1 MGPGIPATNSRDE
14 DGPMGL
20 RRNRAPAS
28 PSRAALES
36 FDVFEILEKAPHCVI
51 VIDEQASV
59 VYQNAASRELDERI
73 RAALGE
79 ALLDAVRV
87 ALTDSRAA
95 RHYPVTVPVSA
106 ATRSGQAH
114 ADLTID
120 RIAGGFV
127 VSWSDRTQLREG
139 GQVVTKV
146 ATELLATAESFTAF
160 ADLLASAVTEVSEQA
175 YAVATGSDQ
184 LTDSIQEIASSAAT
198 AVGNTAGAVR
208 SAESATNLVARLSE
222 SSDRIGAVSRLIGSI
237 AGQTNLLALNAT
249 IEAARAGQAGK
260 GFAVVASEVKSL
272 ARRSAE
278 ATEDITS
285 TVAAIQ
291 ADTAAA
297 AAALEEIVHAISMMD
312 SEQTTIASA
321 VEEQSMTAAEIGARV
336 AAVARAAE
344 SSSSALTGL
353 REAANVVA
361 AKSHEL
367 RALV

>member
-1 MGPGIPATNSRDE
+1 MGP
-14 DGPMGL
+14 
-20 RRNRAPAS
+20 RRNRAPMSAG
-28 PSRAALES
+28 RAALES
-36 FDVFEILEKAPHCVI
+36 FDLFEILEKAPRCVI
-51 VIDEQASV
+51 VIDERAAV

-73 RAALGE
+73 RAAHGE
-79 ALLDAVRV
+79 ALLAAVRV
-87 ALTDSRAA
+87 ALADLAPGRQ
-95 RHYPVTVPVSA
+95 YPLTVPVSA
-106 ATRSGQAH
+106 KTRSGQAH
-114 ADLTID
+114 ADVTVD
-120 RIAGGFV
+120 RIVGGFV
-127 VSWSDRTQLREG
+127 VSWSDRTSVREG
-139 GQVVTKV
+139 GLVVTKV
-146 ATELLATAESFTAF
+146 ATELLTTADSFTAF

-198 AVGNTAGAVR
+198 AVGNTAGVVR
-208 SAESATNLVARLSE
+208 SAQSASNLVARLSE
-222 SSDRIGAVSRLIGSI
+222 SSDRIGAVSSLIGSI

-249 IEAARAGQAGK
+249 IEAARAGQAGR
-260 GFAVVASEVKSL
+260 GFAVVASEVKTL

-297 AAALEEIVHAISMMD
+297 ASALKEIVYAIELMD

-321 VEEQSMTAAEIGARV
+321 VEEQSMTAADIGARV
-336 AAVARAAE
+336 AAVARAAS
-344 SSSSALTGL
+344 SSSSALMGL
-353 REAANVVA
+353 REAAAVVA

>member
-1 MGPGIPATNSRDE
+1 MSPGRT
-14 DGPMGL
+14 
-20 RRNRAPAS
+20 
-28 PSRAALES
+28 ALES
-36 FDVFEILEKAPHCVI
+36 FDIFEILEKAPNCVI
-51 VIDEQASV
+51 VLDDQTTV
-59 VYQNAASRELDERI
+59 VYQNAASRELDERT
-73 RAALGE
+73 RAAHGD

-87 ALTDSRAA
+87 ALADSRVG
-95 RHYPVTVPVSA
+95 RRYPMTVPVSA
-106 ATRSGQAH
+106 RTTSGQVH
-114 ADLTID
+114 ADLTVD
-120 RIAGGFV
+120 RIAGGIV
-127 VSWSDRTQLREG
+127 VSWSDRTQIREG

-146 ATELLATAESFTAF
+146 ATDLLATADAFTAF
-160 ADLLASAVTEVSEQA
+160 ADMLANAVTEVSEQA

-184 LTDSIQEIASSAAT
+184 LTDSIQEIATSAAT

-208 SAESATNLVARLSE
+208 SAQSATELVARLSE

-249 IEAARAGQAGK
+249 IEAARAGQAGR
-260 GFAVVASEVKSL
+260 GFAVVASEVKTL

-297 AAALEEIVHAISMMD
+297 AAALEEIVHAIEMMD

-321 VEEQSMTAAEIGARV
+321 VEQQSMTTAEIGARV
-336 AAVARAAE
+336 AAVARAAQ

-353 REAANVVA
+353 REAAGVVA

>member
-1 MGPGIPATNSRDE
+1 MRP
-14 DGPMGL
+14 
-20 RRNRAPAS
+20 RRKRAPSS
-28 PSRAALES
+28 PGRTALEA

-51 VIDEQASV
+51 VIDQQAAV
-59 VYQNAASRELDERI
+59 VYQNAASRELDERM
-73 RAALGE
+73 RAAHGK
-79 ALLDAVRV
+79 ALLDAVHS
-87 ALTDSRAA
+87 ALKDLGAGR
-95 RHYPVTVPVSA
+95 RYPATVPVA
-106 ATRSGQAH
+106 ATTRSGQAH
-114 ADLTID
+114 ADVTVD
-120 RIAGGFV
+120 KIAGGFV
-127 VSWSDRTQLREG
+127 VSWSDRTQIREG

-146 ATELLATAESFTAF
+146 ATELLSTAESCTAF
-160 ADLLASAVTEVSEQA
+160 ADMLASAVTEVSQQA

-208 SAESATNLVARLSE
+208 SAQSATDLVARLSE

-297 AAALEEIVHAISMMD
+297 AAALEQIVHAIEMMD

-321 VEEQSMTAAEIGARV
+321 VEEQSMTTAEIGARV

-344 SSSSALTGL
+344 SSSSALIGL
-353 REAANVVA
+353 REAAGIVA

>member
-1 MGPGIPATNSRDE
+1 MSPGRT
-14 DGPMGL
+14 
-20 RRNRAPAS
+20 
-28 PSRAALES
+28 ALEA
-36 FDVFEILEKAPHCVI
+36 FDVFEILEKAPPGVI
-51 VIDEQASV
+51 VIDEQSTV
-59 VYQNAASRELDERI
+59 VYQNGSSRELDERM
-73 RAALGE
+73 RVAHGE

-87 ALTDSRAA
+87 ALADSTAA
-95 RHYPVTVPVSA
+95 RHYPVTLHVSA
-106 ATRSGQAH
+106 KTKSGQAH
-114 ADLTID
+114 ADVTID

-127 VSWSDRTQLREG
+127 VSWADRTQIREG

-146 ATELLATAESFTAF
+146 ATELLTTAESFTAF
-160 ADLLASAVTEVSEQA
+160 ADMLANAVTEVSEQA

-184 LTDSIQEIASSAAT
+184 LTDSIQEIATSAAT

-208 SAESATNLVARLSE
+208 SAQSATDLVARLSE

-249 IEAARAGQAGK
+249 IEAARAGEAGK

-297 AAALEEIVHAISMMD
+297 AAALEHIVHAIEMMD

-321 VEEQSMTAAEIGARV
+321 VEQQSMTTAEIGARV
-336 AAVARAAE
+336 AAVARAAQ

-353 REAANVVA
+353 REAAAVVA

>member
-1 MGPGIPATNSRDE
+1 M
-14 DGPMGL
+14 
-20 RRNRAPAS
+20 
-28 PSRAALES
+28 
-36 FDVFEILEKAPHCVI
+36 
-51 VIDEQASV
+51 
-59 VYQNAASRELDERI
+59 
-73 RAALGE
+73 
-79 ALLDAVRV
+79 
-87 ALTDSRAA
+87 
-95 RHYPVTVPVSA
+95 TV
-106 ATRSGQAH
+106 
-114 ADLTID
+114 D
-120 RIAGGFV
+120 RIVGGFV
-127 VSWSDRTQLREG
+127 VSWSDRTSVREG

-146 ATELLATAESFTAF
+146 ATELLTTADSFTAF

-208 SAESATNLVARLSE
+208 SAQSASNLVARLSE
-222 SSDRIGAVSRLIGSI
+222 SSDRIGAVSSLIGSI

-249 IEAARAGQAGK
+249 IEAARAGHAGR
-260 GFAVVASEVKSL
+260 GFAVVASEVKTL

-297 AAALEEIVHAISMMD
+297 ASALEEIVHAIELMD

-321 VEEQSMTAAEIGARV
+321 VEEQSMTAADIGARV
-336 AAVARAAE
+336 AAVARAAS
-344 SSSSALTGL
+344 SSSSALIGL
-353 REAANVVA
+353 REAAAVVA

>member
-1 MGPGIPATNSRDE
+1 MGP
-14 DGPMGL
+14 
-20 RRNRAPAS
+20 RRKRELSTPG
-28 PSRAALES
+28 RAALAS
-36 FDVFEILEKAPHCVI
+36 FDVFEILDKAPHCVI
-51 VIDEQASV
+51 VLDEQATV
-59 VYQNAASRELDERI
+59 VYQNAASRELDERM
-73 RAALGE
+73 RTAHGQ

-87 ALTDSRAA
+87 ALADNAGAGR
-95 RHYPVTVPVSA
+95 RYPMTVPVTSKA
-106 ATRSGQAH
+106 KSGHAH
-114 ADLTID
+114 ADVTID
-120 RIAGGFV
+120 RIASGFV
-127 VSWSDRTQLREG
+127 ASWSDRTQVRES

-146 ATELLATAESFTAF
+146 ATDLLTTAESFTAF
-160 ADLLASAVTEVSEQA
+160 ADLLANAVTEVSEQA
-175 YAVATGSDQ
+175 HAVATGSDQ

-208 SAESATNLVARLSE
+208 SAESATALVARLSE

-260 GFAVVASEVKSL
+260 GFAVVASEVKGL

-285 TVAAIQ
+285 TVTAIQ

-297 AAALEEIVHAISMMD
+297 AAALEEIVHAISLMD

-336 AAVARAAE
+336 AAVARAAQ
-344 SSSSALTGL
+344 SSSSALLGL
-353 REAANVVA
+353 REAAAVVA

-367 RALV
+367 RTLV

>member
-1 MGPGIPATNSRDE
+1 MGP
-14 DGPMGL
+14 
-20 RRNRAPAS
+20 RRNRAPMS
-28 PSRAALES
+28 PGRAALGS
-36 FDVFEILEKAPHCVI
+36 FDVFEILDKAPHCVI
-51 VIDEQASV
+51 VIDEQAAV
-59 VYQNAASRELDERI
+59 VYQNAASRELDGRI
-73 RAALGE
+73 RAAHGE
-79 ALLDAVRV
+79 ALLDAVRKAV
-87 ALTDSRAA
+87 ADLGAGRQ
-95 RHYPVTVPVSA
+95 YPLTVPVSA
-106 ATRSGQAH
+106 KTRSGHAH
-114 ADLTID
+114 ADVTVD

-127 VSWSDRTQLREG
+127 VSWSDRTSVREG
-139 GQVVTKV
+139 GEVVTKV
-146 ATELLATAESFTAF
+146 ATELLTTAESFTAF

-175 YAVATGSDQ
+175 SAVATGSDQ

-208 SAESATNLVARLSE
+208 SAQSAADLVARLSE
-222 SSDRIGAVSRLIGSI
+222 SSDRIGVVSSLIGSI

-249 IEAARAGQAGK
+249 IEAARAGHAGR
-260 GFAVVASEVKSL
+260 GFAVVASEVKTL

-278 ATEDITS
+278 ATQDITS

-297 AAALEEIVHAISMMD
+297 ASALGEIVHAIEMMD

-321 VEEQSMTAAEIGARV
+321 VEEQSMTAAEIGSRV
-336 AAVARAAE
+336 AAVARAAS

-353 REAANVVA
+353 REAAAVVA

>member
-1 MGPGIPATNSRDE
+1 MGP
-14 DGPMGL
+14 
-20 RRNRAPAS
+20 RRNPTPTPRG
-28 PSRAALES
+28 RAALES
-36 FDVFEILEKAPHCVI
+36 FDAFEILDKAPHCVI
-51 VIDEQASV
+51 VIDDPGTV
-59 VYQNAASRELDERI
+59 VYQNAASRELDERM
-73 RAALGE
+73 RAAHGE
-79 ALLDAVRV
+79 ALLDAVRA
-87 ALTDSRAA
+87 ALADSRAA
-95 RHYPVTVPVSA
+95 GHYPRTVPVCA
-106 ATRSGQAH
+106 KTRSGQAH
-114 ADLTID
+114 ADVTVD

-127 VSWSDRTQLREG
+127 ASWSDRTQTREG
-139 GQVVTKV
+139 RQVVTKV
-146 ATELLATAESFTAF
+146 ATDLFTTAESFTAF
-160 ADLLASAVTEVSEQA
+160 ADMLAGAVSEVSEQA

-208 SAESATNLVARLSE
+208 SAQSATDLVARLSQ

-249 IEAARAGQAGK
+249 IEAARAGQAGR
-260 GFAVVASEVKSL
+260 GFAVVASEVKTL

-278 ATEDITS
+278 ATDDITS

-297 AAALEEIVHAISMMD
+297 AAALKEIVHAIEMMD

-336 AAVARAAE
+336 AAVARAAD
-344 SSSSALTGL
+344 SSSSALIGL

>member
-1 MGPGIPATNSRDE
+1 
-14 DGPMGL
+14 MGL
-20 RRNRAPAS
+20 RRNPAPT
-28 PSRAALES
+28 PHGRAALES
-36 FDVFEILEKAPHCVI
+36 FDAFEILEKAPHCVI
-51 VIDEQASV
+51 VIDERASV
-59 VYQNAASRELDERI
+59 VYQNAASRNLDERM
-73 RAALGE
+73 RAAHDE
-79 ALLDAVRV
+79 ALLDAVRA
-87 ALTDSRAA
+87 ALADSTAGG
-95 RHYPVTVPVSA
+95 HYPRTVPVSA
-106 ATRSGQAH
+106 KTRSGQAH
-114 ADLTID
+114 ADVTVD

-127 VSWSDRTQLREG
+127 ASWSDRTQTREG
-139 GQVVTKV
+139 RQVVTKV
-146 ATELLATAESFTAF
+146 ATDLYTTAESFTEF
-160 ADLLASAVTEVSEQA
+160 ADMLASAVSEVSEQA

-208 SAESATNLVARLSE
+208 SAQSATDLVARLSE

-249 IEAARAGQAGK
+249 IEAARAGQAGA
-260 GFAVVASEVKSL
+260 GFAVVASEVKTL

-278 ATEDITS
+278 ATDDITS
-285 TVAAIQ
+285 TVTAIQ

-297 AAALEEIVHAISMMD
+297 AAALKEIVHAIEMMD

-336 AAVARAAE
+336 AAVARAAD
-344 SSSSALTGL
+344 SSSSALIGL

>member
-1 MGPGIPATNSRDE
+1 MGP
-14 DGPMGL
+14 

-28 PSRAALES
+28 PGRAALEP

-51 VIDEQASV
+51 VIDEQATV
-59 VYQNAASRELDERI
+59 VYQNVASRELDARMS
-73 RAALGE
+73 AAHGE
-79 ALLDAVRV
+79 PLLDAVRV
-87 ALTDSRAA
+87 ALANSRSG
-95 RHYPVTVPVSA
+95 RHFPLTVPVSA
-106 ATRSGQAH
+106 TTRSGQAH
-114 ADLTID
+114 ADVTVD

-127 VSWSDRTQLREG
+127 VSWSDRTQVREG

-146 ATELLATAESFTAF
+146 ATDLLRTADSFTAF
-160 ADLLASAVTEVSEQA
+160 ADMLTSAVTEVSEQA
-175 YAVATGSDQ
+175 DAVATGSDQ

-208 SAESATNLVARLSE
+208 SAQSATDLVARLSE

-249 IEAARAGQAGK
+249 IEAARAGQAGR
-260 GFAVVASEVKSL
+260 GFAVVASEVKTL

-278 ATEDITS
+278 ANEDITS

-297 AAALEEIVHAISMMD
+297 SAALEEIVHAIEMMD

-321 VEEQSMTAAEIGARV
+321 VEEQSMTAADIGARV
-336 AAVARAAE
+336 AAVARAAQ
-344 SSSSALTGL
+344 SSSSALMGL
-353 REAANVVA
+353 REAAAVVA

>member
-1 MGPGIPATNSRDE
+1 MRSR
-14 DGPMGL
+14 
-20 RRNRAPAS
+20 RSRAPMS
-28 PSRAALES
+28 PGRAALEQ
-36 FDVFEILEKAPHCVI
+36 FDAFEILEKAPNCVI
-51 VIDEQASV
+51 VIDEQATV

-73 RAALGE
+73 GATYGE
-79 ALLDAVRV
+79 ALLDAVRT
-87 ALTDSRAA
+87 ALAGSRSG
-95 RHYPVTVPVSA
+95 HYPLTVPVVA
-106 ATRSGQAH
+106 KTRSGQAH
-114 ADLTID
+114 ADVTVD

-127 VSWSDRTQLREG
+127 ASWADRTQAREG

-146 ATELLATAESFTAF
+146 ATELLSTAESFTVF
-160 ADLLASAVTEVSEQA
+160 ADMLANAVIEVSEQA

-208 SAESATNLVARLSE
+208 SAQSATDLVARLSE

-249 IEAARAGQAGK
+249 IEAARAGQAGR
-260 GFAVVASEVKSL
+260 GFAVVASEVKTL

-297 AAALEEIVHAISMMD
+297 AAALDEIVHAIEMMD

-336 AAVARAAE
+336 SAVARAAE
-344 SSSSALTGL
+344 SSSSALIGL

>member
-1 MGPGIPATNSRDE
+1 MGRHQTQQQTCDE
-14 DGPMGL
+14 DGPMP
-20 RRNRAPAS
+20 RRSRAPKS
-28 PSRAALES
+28 PGRAALEP
-36 FDVFEILEKAPHCVI
+36 FDAFEILEKAPRCVI
-51 VIDEQASV
+51 VIDEQGAV
-59 VYQNAASRELDERI
+59 AYQNGASRELDERM
-73 RAALGE
+73 RVAHGE
-79 ALLDAVRV
+79 ALLDAVRA
-87 ALTDSRAA
+87 ALADSRSGG
-95 RHYPVTVPVSA
+95 HYPLTVPVRTK
-106 ATRSGQAH
+106 TRSGQAH
-114 ADLTID
+114 ADVTVD

-127 VSWSDRTQLREG
+127 ASWSDRTHTREG

-146 ATELLATAESFTAF
+146 ATELLSTAESCTVF
-160 ADLLASAVTEVSEQA
+160 ADLLASAVSEVSEQA

-208 SAESATNLVARLSE
+208 SAQSATDLVARLSE
-222 SSDRIGAVSRLIGSI
+222 SSDRIGAVSKLIGSI

-249 IEAARAGQAGK
+249 IEAARAGQAGR
-260 GFAVVASEVKSL
+260 GFAVVASEVKTL

-297 AAALEEIVHAISMMD
+297 AAALEEIVHTIQMMD

-321 VEEQSMTAAEIGARV
+321 VEEQSMTTAEIGARV
-336 AAVARAAE
+336 SAVARAAE
-344 SSSSALTGL
+344 SSSSALIGL
-353 REAANVVA
+353 REAASVVA

>member
-1 MGPGIPATNSRDE
+1 MRPRRKREPSSPGRT
-14 DGPMGL
+14 
-20 RRNRAPAS
+20 
-28 PSRAALES
+28 ALEA

-51 VIDEQASV
+51 VIDSGATV
-59 VYQNAASRELDERI
+59 VYQNAASRELDERM
-73 RAALGE
+73 RVAHGA

-87 ALTDSRAA
+87 ALADSGTGR
-95 RHYPVTVPVSA
+95 RYPATVPVA
-106 ATRSGQAH
+106 ATTRSGQAH
-114 ADLTID
+114 ADVTVD
-120 RIAGGFV
+120 KIAGGFV
-127 VSWSDRTQLREG
+127 VSWSDRTQVREG

-146 ATELLATAESFTAF
+146 ATELLSTAESCTAF
-160 ADLLASAVTEVSEQA
+160 ADMLASAVTEVSEQA

-198 AVGNTAGAVR
+198 AVGNTAGVVR
-208 SAESATNLVARLSE
+208 SAQSATDLVARLSE

-285 TVAAIQ
+285 TVTAIQ

-297 AAALEEIVHAISMMD
+297 AAALEQIVHAIQMMD

-321 VEEQSMTAAEIGARV
+321 VEEQSMTTAEIGARV

-344 SSSSALTGL
+344 SSSSALIGL
-353 REAANVVA
+353 REAAGIVA

>member
-1 MGPGIPATNSRDE
+1 MRSG
-14 DGPMGL
+14 
-20 RRNRAPAS
+20 RNRTSSS
-28 PSRAALES
+28 PGRTALES
-36 FDVFEILEKAPHCVI
+36 FDVFEILEKAPHCVV
-51 VIDEQASV
+51 VIDEQSTV
-59 VYQNAASRELDERI
+59 VYQNAAARELDERT
-73 RAALGE
+73 RTAHGE

-87 ALTDSRAA
+87 ALGDAGVGR
-95 RHYPVTVPVSA
+95 RYPVTVAVA
-106 ATRSGQAH
+106 AKARSGQAH
-114 ADLTID
+114 ADVTID
-120 RIAGGFV
+120 RIVGGFV
-127 VSWSDRTQLREG
+127 VSWSDRTQVREG

-146 ATELLATAESFTAF
+146 ATELLSTAESFTIF
-160 ADLLASAVTEVSEQA
+160 ADTLANAVSEVSEQA

-208 SAESATNLVARLSE
+208 SAESATSLVARLSA
-222 SSDRIGAVSRLIGSI
+222 SSDRIGAVSRLISSI

-285 TVAAIQ
+285 TVTAIQ

-297 AAALEEIVHAISMMD
+297 AAALEEIVHAISLMD

-336 AAVARAAE
+336 AAVARAAQ
-344 SSSSALTGL
+344 SSSSALIGL
-353 REAANVVA
+353 REAANVVT

>member
-1 MGPGIPATNSRDE
+1 MRSRRSRTPMSPG
-14 DGPMGL
+14 
-20 RRNRAPAS
+20 
-28 PSRAALES
+28 RAALES
-36 FDVFEILEKAPHCVI
+36 FDVFEIVEKSPQCVL
-51 VIDEQASV
+51 VIDEQGTV
-59 VYQNAASRELDERI
+59 VYRNAASRELDVRM
-73 RAALGE
+73 RAAYGE
-79 ALLDAVRV
+79 ALLDAVRTGLTGSGRRYPLTV
-87 ALTDSRAA
+87 A
-95 RHYPVTVPVSA
+95 VSA
-106 ATRSGQAH
+106 KTKSGHAH
-114 ADLTID
+114 ADVNID

-127 VSWSDRTQLREG
+127 ASWSDQTQIRAG
-139 GQVVTKV
+139 SQVVTQV
-146 ATELLATAESFTAF
+146 ATDLLSTAESFTVF
-160 ADLLASAVTEVSEQA
+160 ADTLANAVIEVSEQA

-208 SAESATNLVARLSE
+208 SAQSATDLVARLSE

-249 IEAARAGQAGK
+249 IEAARAGQAGR
-260 GFAVVASEVKSL
+260 GFAVVASEVKTL

-297 AAALEEIVHAISMMD
+297 AAALEEIVHAIEMMD

-336 AAVARAAE
+336 SAVARAAE
-344 SSSSALTGL
+344 SSSSALIGL